1 MVYSLSVLP
10 SADIIHC
17 RVEDVHEAEGLLWVQ
32 APLKQRHSGRVL
44 LQTPEHNTTR
54 QHRTGDKSSKYKI
67 HAKVQDIKGMDD
79 IRQIPKPFSVSMHSP
94 YLTILTSVNSLPGA
108 PCHNPHACINVLNW
122 FLILVHNL
130 LLPGQVTSSWQLQN
144 TQSYINIKYLS
155 MSFALA
161 GICLPCRGDLDH
173 HLGTLKS
180 NLGSIGLFILYLSSI
195 NNHLLG
201 KSNASTSQQN
211 NISAYRI
218 ISTL

>member
-67 HAKVQDIKGMDD
+67 YAKVQDIKGMDD
-79 IRQIPKPFSVSMHSP
+79 IRYMAKRQIPKPFSVSMHSP
-94 YLTILTSVNSLPGA
+94 YLTILTSVNSLLGA
-108 PCHNPHACINVLNW
+108 PCHNPHVCINVLNW
-122 FLILVHNL
+122 FLIFCYLDK
-130 LLPGQVTSSWQLQN
+130 LPAHGSSN
-144 TQSYINIKYLS
+144 TQSYINMKYLS

-161 GICLPCRGDLDH
+161 AICLPCRGDLDH

-180 NLGSIGLFILYLSSI
+180 NLGSIGLFILYLSSV
-195 NNHLLG
+195 NNHLLR

-218 ISTL
+218 IQTL